1 MNSISY
7 IYSNLDRNNR
17 FLLIMIGV
25 IILLLILIF
34 IVNHFSKKKTKTLSI
49 IKSNDEFNNLDLRP
63 SVKIVK
69 GNKVINNLKT
79 EPTVT
84 QEKEIKKEMVK
95 PIIIEK
101 TIKEEPEK
109 IEQLE
114 EIEDEVIEIIE
125 DEKINDIDRIL
136 LEMEKA
142 EKQPE
147 IDLTE
152 FEREQEE
159 NAIISYDELCKKAG
173 VKKIIYKTKKE
184 EEKEKKIVKK
194 KVDDK
199 PAVAYSRKYEPSKVI
214 SPIYGYQNNSKKE
227 NNITD
232 VNDDIEFLGNL
243 KKFRN
248 GLE

>member
-1 MNSISY
+1 MYNLSDYNDIKYILKKHGFETSKALGQNFIINSEICP
-7 IYSNLDRNNR
+7 R
-17 FLLIMIGV
+17 MV
-25 IILLLILIF
+25 
-34 IVNHFSKKKTKTLSI
+34 
-49 IKSNDEFNNLDLRP
+49 E
-63 SVKIVK
+63 
-69 GNKVINNLKT
+69 
-79 EPTVT
+79 
-84 QEKEIKKEMVK
+84 EKEIKKEMVK